1 MPAPHLKAKA
11 LKPGSPRPAKDLCSD
26 CGLCDTHF
34 VHYVKDACAFLNQ
47 QFVELETQTH
57 GRSRDLDQENDV
69 YFGVHQQMLTAQKKE
84 PIAGAQNNRAHQP
97 AGSAGRQFA
106 ASSAASDCR

>member
-1 MPAPHLKAKA
+1 MAAPHLKAKA

-26 CGLCDTHF
+26 CGLCDTYF

-47 QFVELETQTH
+47 QFDPLETQTH
-57 GRSRDLDQENDV
+57 GSSRDLNQENEV

-84 PIAGAQNNRAHQP
+84 PIAGAQWT
-97 AGSAGRQFA
+97 GIVSTIG
-106 ASSAASDCR
+106 C